1 MTSTPDFGGT
11 LPSAAT
17 DTAGPIIVPQ
27 PTSPLS
33 HNERL
38 VFTGSGTEYFGIWIV
53 NLLLSIVTLGIYSA
67 WAKVRKAK
75 YMYGATSVAGTSFE
89 YHGNP
94 VAILKGR
101 AIALLLLVGYQGAL
115 VVSKPVGLLV
125 FFCFLLVMP
134 WLVWKSLQYKLHNS
148 SFRGIRFS
156 FRGRLGDAYVTYLA
170 WPLLNP
176 FTLLLLSPFVH
187 QRIKRYQHGESYFG
201 QTRFGFTA
209 TAGAFYRRYA
219 LAVLIA
225 VAGAAV
231 IITAVVLGPL
241 NISAFAGANGVQL
254 KFMFG
259 FIGVYVWLLTLFPLF
274 FTLIQNLIWS
284 NTTLGA
290 SRFDSQMKWGRLTF
304 IAVTNLL
311 GIIVTLGLFTPF
323 AQVRALR
330 YRIESLSIDMA
341 DNLDQFMAAPS
352 SELAATGEGVSD
364 LLGFDISL

>member
-1 MTSTPDFGGT
+1 MPHT
-11 LPSAAT
+11 
-17 DTAGPIIVPQ
+17 
-27 PTSPLS
+27 
-33 HNERL
+33 ERMA
-38 VFTGSGTEYFGIWIV
+38 FSGSGSEYFGIWIV

-75 YMYGATSVAGTSFE
+75 YMYGATSVGGTSFE

-94 VAILKGR
+94 IAILKGR
-101 AIALLLLVGYQGAL
+101 IIALVLVIGYQGAL
-115 VVSKPVGLLV
+115 IVSKPVGLLV
-125 FFCFLLVMP
+125 LLGFMLVMP

-176 FTLLLLSPFVH
+176 FTLALLSPFVH
-187 QRIKRYQHGESYFG
+187 QRIKQYQHGESYFG

-225 VAGAAV
+225 GGGAAT
-231 IITAVVLGPL
+231 IIAAVAFGPL
-241 NISAFAGANGVQL
+241 GHTGMAGTIGTQA
-254 KFMFG
+254 KFLFS
-259 FIGVYVWLLTLFPLF
+259 FIGVYVWLFTLFPLF

-284 NTTLGA
+284 NTTLGT
-290 SRFDSQMKWGRLTF
+290 SRFNSQMKWGRMTF
-304 IAVTNLL
+304 IAVTNVL
-311 GIIVTLGLFTPF
+311 GMVVTLGLYTPF
-323 AQVRALR
+323 AQVRAIR

-341 DNLDQFMAAPS
+341 EDLDQFMAAPA